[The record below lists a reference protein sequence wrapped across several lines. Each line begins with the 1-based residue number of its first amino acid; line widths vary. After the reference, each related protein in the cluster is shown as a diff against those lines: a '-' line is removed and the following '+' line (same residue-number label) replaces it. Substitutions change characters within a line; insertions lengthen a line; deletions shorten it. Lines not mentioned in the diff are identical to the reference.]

1 MQFFRAEDDDLPWS
15 NLDGAHLDA
24 LMNAA
29 GGVSAEGNQRDR
41 DEKDRKK
48 RGSRKNKEE
57 GSEFKNDN
65 ADEDN
70 TSDKDSDDDND
81 RDNGCDYDS
90 DDDDDDD
97 GSCALLQSGAVGG
110 DGCPAKPVDWSNSWR
125 GWPAPLH
132 AKLVSWADAFLVLP
146 LDVSTLGAVASGY
159 ASEPGP
165 VGCLLT
171 RTLRAWP
178 ASSSST
184 AAATAASN
192 ASESNKSGSGNGGV
206 DSLDNATKSAT
217 HSSSTSES
225 WISSID
231 HDEGD
236 TGAVRGKPLLIGLG
250 LALWEAKSPATVS
263 MRY

>member
-15 NLDGAHLDA
+15 NLDGSHLDS

-29 GGVSAEGNQRDR
+29 GGVSAEGTQQDK
-41 DEKDRKK
+41 DVEDRKK
-48 RGSRKNKEE
+48 RGSRKNREE
-57 GSEFKNDN
+57 DSEFKNDN
-65 ADEDN
+65 D
-70 TSDKDSDDDND
+70 DDDNAS
-81 RDNGCDYDS
+81 DNSSDDNNDDDDS

-97 GSCALLQSGAVGG
+97 GSCALLPSGAVGG
-110 DGCPAKPVDWSNSWR
+110 DDCLAKPVDWSNSWR

-132 AKLVSWADAFLVLP
+132 AKLASWADAFLVLP

-165 VGCLLT
+165 VGCLVT

-178 ASSSST
+178 ASSSSSST
-184 AAATAASN
+184 AAAAASD
-192 ASESNKSGSGNGGV
+192 ASESNKSGSDSGGV
-206 DSLDNATKSAT
+206 DSLDNATKSTT
-217 HSSSTSES
+217 HSSSTSEA

-250 LALWEAKSPATVS
+250 LAPWEAKSPATVS
-263 MRY
+263 TRY